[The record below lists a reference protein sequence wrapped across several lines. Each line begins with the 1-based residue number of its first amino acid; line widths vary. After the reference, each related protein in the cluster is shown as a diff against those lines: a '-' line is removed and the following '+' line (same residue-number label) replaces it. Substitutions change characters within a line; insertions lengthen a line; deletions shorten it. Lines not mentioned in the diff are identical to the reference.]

1 MSSRDDPPWLIRRRG
16 KLWSLACSVSACWRL
31 LGNPADPCGHWCTT
45 LCCAY
50 CIIIH
55 MRWLS
60 ALFNYCA
67 PHASLAH
74 ICRTWFERA
83 QTCKGC
89 RDLFFFLCF
98 FFFIKNSHVTRAIIR
113 AYIIWCD
120 PLRQLVLLPGVTA
133 VCACLISS
141 RTKESQ
147 LPGRGKRCS
156 KSISAIFRLFILHLR
171 HHRHYLCVLVCS
183 SALHSAGLCFAFR
196 LCAFVWSA
204 FISGGHIGCPGGTG
218 NGQCANCVGNLRE
231 PYAVC

>member
-1 MSSRDDPPWLIRRRG
+1 MLHWPIYVGHGLREHR
-16 KLWSLACSVSACWRL
+16 LAKVAGIYFS
-31 LGNPADPCGHWCTT
+31 
-45 LCCAY
+45 
-50 CIIIH
+50 
-55 MRWLS
+55 
-60 ALFNYCA
+60 
-67 PHASLAH
+67 
-74 ICRTWFERA
+74 
-83 QTCKGC
+83 
-89 RDLFFFLCF
+89 FFVF

-133 VCACLISS
+133 VCVCLISS

-204 FISGGHIGCPGGTG
+204 LISGGHIGCPGGTG